1 MGSLPDPR
9 PGPREVPA
17 RQTGGVGRE
26 EGDRLQSDLR
36 AVPRPLDGQGERGG
50 ASRQR
55 RSQGEGAPRQQGD
68 HADPVQQLPKHL
80 RDQEEPKTSRRAR
93 VLDGGHPGHHGPL
106 VQEHR
111 GPAALRAG
119 ARLLQRD
126 RQHTTGLVGGEHLRW
141 GERERGRMEKNQEE
155 ETRELTET
163 EALCA
168 RLLREEMT
176 LTRKLRYSKGAL
188 KVIAVSLM

>member
-9 PGPREVPA
+9 PGPRQVPA
-17 RQTGGVGRE
+17 RQTGGACRE
-26 EGDRLQSDLR
+26 EGDRLQPDLR

-55 RSQGEGAPRQQGD
+55 RSQGEGAPRE
-68 HADPVQQLPKHL
+68 
-80 RDQEEPKTSRRAR
+80 QEEPKTSRRAR

-111 GPAALRAG
+111 GPAAQCAG
-119 ARLLQRD
+119 ARLLQRN
-126 RQHTTGLVGGEHLRW
+126 RQHTTSLVGGEHLSW

-155 ETRELTET
+155 ETRESTET

-168 RLLREEMT
+168 RLLREELI
-176 LTRKLRYSKGAL
+176 LTRKLRNSKGAL
-188 KVIAVSLM
+188 